1 MEDLQEGTQ
10 EEVEVV
16 IEVVVEVEVAVEDVV
31 QEEEEQGVQV
41 VEVVRLILDME
52 HQGNESNMETVTS
65 ERNLMRDEKLIY

>member
-1 MEDLQEGTQ
+1 MVVEDLQERTQ

-16 IEVVVEVEVAVEDVV
+16 IEEAVEVVVEDVV